1 MFESSVSFERGFNM
15 ELSVV
20 QTTLLSLLIAVVLFL
35 PLTVHKV
42 EENLE
47 AFLFLCGMFAVTVS
61 QVWSGHLVLTAL
73 EDPIKITLAV
83 LVAGLLFR
91 KFNKQLQKLTQKAVK
106 VLGLRATLFAIVFIL
121 GITSSLITAI
131 IAALILSE
139 VTVMLPLERKGRIK
153 LVVYSCF
160 AIGMGAVLTSI
171 GEPLGTVVLSK
182 LSGAPHY
189 ADFFFL
195 IDHLGWFVLG
205 GIVFMSGLAS
215 AIRDNP
221 IQKAPGPKPADAGQ
235 EEHTVKSIVIRAAK
249 VYLFVMALVFLGDG
263 LKPLAMQTISHL
275 SASWLYWINM
285 LSAVLD
291 NATLAAIEVT
301 PDISTRTLTF
311 LLMSLIVSGGML
323 IPGNIPNIICAS
335 KLGIKSKEWA
345 KAAVGLGAV
354 IMVAYFILLNAFL

>member
-1 MFESSVSFERGFNM
+1 M
-15 ELSVV
+15 EL
-20 QTTLLSLLIAVVLFL
+20 TTLQTVLLSSLIAVVLFL

-47 AFLFLCGMFAVTVS
+47 AFLFLCGAFAVTVS
-61 QVWSGHLVLTAL
+61 KMWSGHLVLTAL

-83 LVAGLLFR
+83 LIAGLLFR
-91 KFNKQLQKLTQKAVK
+91 KFNKNIQHLTHWAVK
-106 VLGLRATLFAIVFIL
+106 KLGLRWTLFLIVFLL
-121 GITSSLITAI
+121 GVTSSLITAI
-131 IAALILSE
+131 IAALILAE
-139 VTVMLPLERKGRIK
+139 VAVMLPLERKGRIK
-153 LVVYSCF
+153 LVTFSCF
-160 AIGMGAVLTSI
+160 SIGMGAVLTSI

-182 LSGAPHY
+182 LAGEPHN

-195 IDHLGWFVLG
+195 IDHLGWYVLG
-205 GIVFMSGLAS
+205 GILFMSGMAS
-215 AIRDNP
+215 SLRECP
-221 IQKAPGPKPADAGQ
+221 ICHAPGVKEGAD
-235 EEHTVKSIVIRAAK
+235 EHSVKSIVVRAAK

-275 SASWLYWINM
+275 SANWLYWINM

-345 KAAVGLGAV
+345 KAAFGLGLALM
-354 IMVAYFILLNAFL
+354 IAYFVILSAVL

>member
-1 MFESSVSFERGFNM
+1 M
-15 ELSVV
+15 EL
-20 QTTLLSLLIAVVLFL
+20 TTLQTVLLSSLIAVVLFL

-47 AFLFLCGMFAVTVS
+47 AFLFLCGAFAVTVS
-61 QVWSGHLVLTAL
+61 KMWSGHLVLTAL

-83 LVAGLLFR
+83 LIAGLLFR
-91 KFNKQLQKLTQKAVK
+91 KFNKNIQHLTHWAVK
-106 VLGLRATLFAIVFIL
+106 KLGLRWTLFLIVFLL
-121 GITSSLITAI
+121 GVTSSLITAI
-131 IAALILSE
+131 IAALILAE
-139 VTVMLPLERKGRIK
+139 VAVMLPLERKGRIK
-153 LVVYSCF
+153 LVTFSCF
-160 AIGMGAVLTSI
+160 SIGMGAVLTSI

-182 LSGAPHY
+182 LAGEPHN

-195 IDHLGWFVLG
+195 IDHLGWYVLG
-205 GIVFMSGLAS
+205 GILFMSGMAS
-215 AIRDNP
+215 SLRESP
-221 IQKAPGPKPADAGQ
+221 ICHAPGVKEGAD
-235 EEHTVKSIVIRAAK
+235 EHSVKSIVVRAAK

-275 SASWLYWINM
+275 SANWLYWINM

-345 KAAVGLGAV
+345 KAAFGLGLA
-354 IMVAYFILLNAFL
+354 IMIAYFIILSAVL

>member
-1 MFESSVSFERGFNM
+1 M
-15 ELSVV
+15 ELSAM
-20 QTTLLSLLIAVVLFL
+20 QMTLLSLLIVVVLFL

-47 AFLFLCGMFAVTVS
+47 AFLFLCGAFAVTVS
-61 QVWSGHLVLTAL
+61 NAWSGHLVLTAL
-73 EDPIKITLAV
+73 EDPIKITVAV

-91 KFNKQLQKLTQKAVK
+91 KFNKNIQRLTQKAVK
-106 VLGLRATLFAIVFIL
+106 TVGLRWTLFLIVFVL

-139 VTVMLPLERKGRIK
+139 VAVMLPLERKGRIK
-153 LVVYSCF
+153 LVVFSCF
-160 AIGMGAVLTSI
+160 SIGMGAVLTSI

-182 LSGAPHY
+182 LSGEPHY

-195 IDHLGWFVLG
+195 IDHLGWYVLG
-205 GIVFMSGLAS
+205 GILFMAGVAS
-215 AIRDNP
+215 SIRENP
-221 IQKAPGPKPADAGQ
+221 IHKAPGPKTAGAGDK
-235 EEHTVKSIVIRAAK
+235 HSVKSIVIRAAK
-249 VYLFVMALVFLGDG
+249 VYLFVMALVFLGHG

-275 SASWLYWINM
+275 DAGWLYWINT

-345 KAAVGLGAV
+345 KAAVGLGAAV
-354 IMVAYFILLNAFL
+354 MIAYFVILNAVL

>member
-1 MFESSVSFERGFNM
+1 M

-47 AFLFLCGMFAVTVS
+47 AFLFLCGAFAVTVS
-61 QVWSGHLVLTAL
+61 KVWSGHLVLTAL

-91 KFNKQLQKLTQKAVK
+91 KFNKNIQKLTQKAVK
-106 VLGLRATLFAIVFIL
+106 VLGLRWTMFAIVFLL

-139 VTVMLPLERKGRIK
+139 VAVMLPLERKGRVK
-153 LVVYSCF
+153 LVVYACF
-160 AIGMGAVLTSI
+160 SIGMGAVLTSI

-182 LSGAPHY
+182 LSGEPHN

-215 AIRDNP
+215 AIRDKT
-221 IQKAPGPKPADAGQ
+221 IQRAPGPKPAEAGTPD
-235 EEHTVKSIVIRAAK
+235 EHSVKSIVVRAAK

-275 SASWLYWINM
+275 SANWLYWINT

-301 PDISTRTLTF
+301 PDIQTRTLTF

-345 KAAVGLGAV
+345 KAAVGLGAAV
-354 IMVAYFILLNAFL
+354 MVAYFIILTVVL

>member
-1 MFESSVSFERGFNM
+1 M

-20 QTTLLSLLIAVVLFL
+20 QTTLLALLIAIVLFL

-47 AFLFLCGMFAVTVS
+47 AFLFLCGVFAVTVS
-61 QVWSGHLVLTAL
+61 KGWSGHLVLTAL

-83 LVAGLLFR
+83 LIAGLLFR
-91 KFNKQLQKLTQKAVK
+91 KFNKNIQHLTQKAVK
-106 VLGLRATLFAIVFIL
+106 SMGLRWTLFLIVFIL

-139 VTVMLPLERKGRIK
+139 VAVMLPLERKGRVK
-153 LVVYSCF
+153 LVVYACF
-160 AIGMGAVLTSI
+160 SIGMGAVLTSI

-182 LSGAPHY
+182 LSGEPHN

-205 GIVFMSGLAS
+205 GIVFMAGLAS
-215 AIRDNP
+215 AIREKT
-221 IQKAPGPKPADAGQ
+221 IQKAPGPKPAEAGAQ
-235 EEHTVKSIVIRAAK
+235 DEHSIKSIVIRAAK

-275 SASWLYWINM
+275 SAGWLYWINT

-301 PDISTRTLTF
+301 PTISTRTLTF

-345 KAAVGLGAV
+345 KAAVGLGAAV
-354 IMVAYFILLNAFL
+354 MIAYFIILNVAL